1 MYNRIRK
8 IPILVLTRHAPARA
22 SCALRARCPS
32 SIKTALVDAVH
43 LDFNPTVP
51 TAMRLHRC
59 CACPW
64 DGGDVQVL
72 SFTPW
77 HLLRLDFL
85 WLALSF
91 CYLPAETGI
100 ALMKHSKGIKP
111 RDVPSRST
119 W

>member
-8 IPILVLTRHAPARA
+8 ISWHLPGTRQPTPLLPCVLGIP
-22 SCALRARCPS
+22 L

-43 LDFNPTVP
+43 LNFNPTIP

-64 DGGDVQVL
+64 DGADVQVL
-72 SFTPW
+72 SP
-77 HLLRLDFL
+77 LGFL

-100 ALMKHSKGIKP
+100 APMKHSKGIKP